1 MSGIRPNIFGKA
13 MALNGDK
20 TSTGATCIAIAHTT
34 TCGGKMSLRVDDI
47 TTACP
52 GCGQTGKIVTGESR
66 VINHGK
72 SQAVNGSIVQC
83 GCPFG
88 SNVVIAGT
96 PFAHYKSPV
105 NSPEFSG
112 AESHTGYAKTR
123 KLPPYLTGEKTGSE
137 FIPDYPVLRNSL
149 IFPDQQL
156 RNMLSQNNYDV
167 MLLTIIEAFEV
178 LQSWGWKETKT
189 AWVEVT
195 QSDAGQALINYG
207 VNGKDVVTTSM
218 IIVKLG
224 EFGIRATVY
233 INHKGTELIK
243 LTGYPG
249 IRKILNAPV
258 FGLKNPRIVDLGI
271 GKYGLAK
278 SIVDGARLTF
288 YVAAAYRTLDFIL
301 NDNTS
306 LAKFI
311 GSLATDVVK
320 IGIASTISWGLG
332 TVAVAYIPFISAPLV
347 VVVGFGLLAAW
358 GLNEL
363 DNKFGITDRVVAY
376 IEAAQQEFAEK
387 AREMEKG
394 LLDLGAMYADKMLD
408 KGREV
413 IVFEIKRY
421 LRDSISNITPRI
433 Y

>member
-20 TSTGATCIAIAHTT
+20 TSIGATCIAIAHTT

-96 PFAHYKSPV
+96 PFAQYKSPV

-123 KLPPYLTGEKTGSE
+123 KLPPYLTGEKAGSE

-218 IIVKLG
+218 IIAKFG

-301 NDNTS
+301 NDETS
-306 LAKFI
+306 LVKFI
-311 GSLATDVVK
+311 GPLATDVVK
-320 IGIASTISWGLG
+320 IGIASAISWGVG
-332 TVAVAYIPFISAPLV
+332 TIAIGAISTVAAPLAIVVIAGLLSAIGLNYLDDKFGVTDKV
-347 VVVGFGLLAAW
+347 VVYL
-358 GLNEL
+358 ESS
-363 DNKFGITDRVVAY
+363 
-376 IEAAQQEFAEK
+376 QQEFVEK
-387 AREMEKG
+387 AREVEKG
-394 LLDLGAMYADKMLD
+394 LLDLGAMYADKMLETG
-408 KGREV
+408 KEI
-413 IVFEIKRY
+413 IVSEISQYIRKSLNDLKFRGF
-421 LRDSISNITPRI
+421 
-433 Y
+433 